1 MRIVAGSHRGRR
13 LEAPLDDR
21 IRPTSD
27 RIRESLFN
35 ILHHKLDG
43 FTGKRV
49 LDGFAGTGALGF
61 EALSRGAASA
71 LFIDNNRDALALCRR
86 NAVSLDLAGKSDFR
100 LADLARPPQ
109 SVQQFDLILL
119 DPPYGKGLAGTALRA
134 LGAAGWLAADAI
146 AVIEADK
153 SQPEIIPEGIEE
165 IDARDYGRTRITLVR
180 WKVPSLG
187 KP

>member
-13 LEAPLDDR
+13 LETPPDQR

-35 ILHHKLDG
+35 ILHHKLEG
-43 FTGKRV
+43 FVGKHV

-71 LFIDNNRDALALCRR
+71 LFVDKDRDALALARR
-86 NAVSLDLAGKSDFR
+86 NAASLGFAAQSDFR
-100 LADLARPPQ
+100 LADLTRPPQ
-109 SVQQFDLILL
+109 SVRRFDLVLL
-119 DPPYGKGLAGTALRA
+119 DPPYGLGLAGTALGA
-134 LGAAGWLAADAI
+134 LAAAGWLAPRAV

-153 SQPEIIPEGIEE
+153 SQPESIPEGFAT
-165 IDARDYGRTRITLVR
+165 IDSRDYGRTRIVLAR
-180 WKVPSLG
+180 WEPSVG
-187 KP
+187 

>member
-13 LEAPLDDR
+13 LEAPPDDR

-71 LFIDNNRDALALCRR
+71 LFVDRNRDALALCRR
-86 NAVSLDLAGKSDFR
+86 NAATLGLTAKSDFR
-100 LADLARPPQ
+100 IADLTRWAAGAET
-109 SVQQFDLILL
+109 FDLVLL
-119 DPPYGKGLAGTALRA
+119 DPPYGEGLG
-134 LGAAGWLAADAI
+134 GAALAALAAAGALAPDAI
-146 AVIEADK
+146 AVIESDK
-153 SQPEIIPEGIEE
+153 SQPEAIPPGFALV
-165 IDARDYGRTRITLVR
+165 DRRDYGRTRIELVGLEA
-180 WKVPSLG
+180 KGL
-187 KP
+187 